1 MGEKSLSVHGNR
13 YAIPVIYDI
22 RDIDKVPSL
31 PSDVVLLGRVLDILN
46 IKRIVMHLKEL
57 GKTVITDIDLIRG
70 VNTDVYAVQYLAKE
84 IGVDGLI
91 STHSQLLQT
100 AKKERMITILKVF
113 AYDEHSVSSS
123 LKVINACQPDF
134 LEVLPGIAAPYL
146 MIAMKKSGMNIPV
159 NVAGFL
165 GQKLS
170 DTVELLKLGVS
181 ALHTGDQKLWKIDFE
196 ELLEKIQDKSSCNCE
211 FDVIY

>member
-1 MGEKSLSVHGNR
+1 MGGKGLSAYGKR
-13 YAIPVIYDI
+13 YAIPVIYEI
-22 RDIDKVPSL
+22 RDVEKVVSL

-46 IKRIVMHLKEL
+46 IKRIVTYLKDA

-70 VNTDVYAVQYLAKE
+70 MNTDVYAVQYLAKE

-91 STHSQLLQT
+91 STHSQLIQT

-123 LKVINACQPDF
+123 LKVISACGPDF
-134 LEVLPGIAAPYL
+134 LEMLPGIAAPYL
-146 MIAMKKSGMNIPV
+146 IKPMQKSGMDIPV

-165 GQKLS
+165 GQRLS
-170 DTVELLKLGVS
+170 DIVNLLKSGVS
-181 ALHTGDQKLWKIDFE
+181 GIHTGNQKLWEIDFE
-196 ELLEKIQDKSSCNCE
+196 GFLAKTQLQEPPLQL
-211 FDVIY
+211 